1 MSWFSKYTQKKKK
14 KKKKKK
20 EKKKEKKKKKDILK
34 WFFLVPIKHNLN
46 VAKLEIF

>member
-14 KKKKKK
+14 KKKEKK
-20 EKKKEKKKKKDILK
+20 EERYIEMS
-34 WFFLVPIKHNLN
+34 FFGSNKTYLN

>member
-14 KKKKKK
+14 KKK
-20 EKKKEKKKKKDILK
+20 EKKKKDILK
-34 WFFLVPIKHNLN
+34 WVFLVPIKHNLN